1 MKKFFNFL
9 VLLLLIVC
17 LNEQSLMAQKKIWIG
32 AKAGLAIPDLKSS
45 SSNPIS
51 SGWKS
56 RLGPYFGA
64 FADLEINKLFSIQT
78 EINYSAQGGKKNGVQ
93 AMPGSQFANF
103 FSPNPPPQY
112 LYATYNSEAK
122 LNYLEIPILLK
133 ADFPFSTKWI
143 FFLDAGP
150 YAGFLLNAKQ
160 VNKGSSNIYL
170 DKEETQ
176 PITPQAV
183 PFDGTQDIK
192 SDLKKFNAGIQG
204 GVGLSVKLKS
214 GILILSGGG
223 NYGFIKIQKDETN
236 GTNNT
241 GAATVTL
248 GYLIKIR

>member
-1 MKKFFNFL
+1 MKKLFNYFL
-9 VLLLLIVC
+9 FLPFIVC
-17 LNEQSLMAQKKIWIG
+17 FNKQSLLAQRKIWIG

-64 FADLEINKLFSIQT
+64 FADFEINEKFSLQT

-93 AMPGSQFANF
+93 TMPGDQFASF

-112 LYATYNSEAK
+112 LYATFNSEAK

-133 ADFPFSTKWI
+133 VDFPFSNGWT

-150 YAGFLLNAKQ
+150 YAGLLLSAKQ
-160 VNKGSSNIYL
+160 ANKGSSNIYL
-170 DKEETQ
+170 DKGETQ
-176 PITPQAV
+176 PITPQPV
-183 PFDGTQDIK
+183 PFDGTEDIK
-192 SDLKKFNAGIQG
+192 SDLKKFNTGIQG
-204 GVGLSVKLKS
+204 GIGVSLKLRSGVLVLSA
-214 GILILSGGG
+214 GG

-248 GYLIKIR
+248 GYLISLK